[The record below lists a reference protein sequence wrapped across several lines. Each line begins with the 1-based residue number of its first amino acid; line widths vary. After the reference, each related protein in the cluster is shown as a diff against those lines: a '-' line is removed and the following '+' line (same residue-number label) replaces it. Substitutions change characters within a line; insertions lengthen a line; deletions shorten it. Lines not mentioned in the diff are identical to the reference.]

1 MSTSYTEAQ
10 FGSFFDLP
18 AGEDLTSWFT
28 HLCEDQAAAAAFPA
42 PAPAFEAPVAMAD
55 RRKRSAEYQL
65 APEGAEAS
73 GVKRQRSPTS
83 SRENSG
89 GSNDGDHEHSSAAA
103 GGRGGGRRLWVK
115 ERDHEWWDRMSSPAC
130 PEDEFRRAFRMSRA
144 TFEAVCEELGAAVAK
159 EHTMLRAAI
168 PVRQRVAVCIW
179 RLATGEPLR
188 LVSKRFGLG
197 ISTCHKL
204 VLEVCAAIKAVL
216 MPKAV
221 QWPEAPADVAAQF
234 EAASGIANVVGA
246 MYTTHIPIIA
256 PKANVAAYYNRRHT
270 ERNQK
275 TSYSITVQGV
285 VDAAGAFTDVCIGW
299 PGSMSDADVLDRSAL
314 YAQRGAAGR
323 LQGQWVVGGAGY
335 PLMDWLLVPYTHQN
349 MTWAQH
355 VFNERVDGVRAV
367 ARDAFQRLKARWG
380 CLQKRT
386 EVKLQDLP
394 VVLGACCVLHNICER
409 AGDAVDP
416 ENAFQIF
423 DDDMVA
429 ENPVRSQA
437 AVTAR
442 DEIAHNLLHRNSAAG
457 PGFLL
462 K

>member
-1 MSTSYTEAQ
+1 
-10 FGSFFDLP
+10 
-18 AGEDLTSWFT
+18 
-28 HLCEDQAAAAAFPA
+28 
-42 PAPAFEAPVAMAD
+42 
-55 RRKRSAEYQL
+55 
-65 APEGAEAS
+65 
-73 GVKRQRSPTS
+73 
-83 SRENSG
+83 
-89 GSNDGDHEHSSAAA
+89 
-103 GGRGGGRRLWVK
+103 
-115 ERDHEWWDRMSSPAC
+115 
-130 PEDEFRRAFRMSRA
+130 
-144 TFEAVCEELGAAVAK
+144 
-159 EHTMLRAAI
+159 MLRAAI

>member
-1 MSTSYTEAQ
+1 MSISYTEAQ
-10 FGSFFDLP
+10 LGSFFDLP

-28 HLCEDQAAAAAFPA
+28 HLCEDQAAAFPA
-42 PAPAFEAPVAMAD
+42 PAPAFEAPAAMAD
-55 RRKRSAEYQL
+55 PRKRSAEYQL
-65 APEGAEAS
+65 APEGEAS

-130 PEDEFRRAFRMSRA
+130 PEDEFCRAFRMSRA

-159 EHTMLRAAI
+159 EDDTTLRAAI

-221 QWPEAPADVAAQF
+221 QWPDAPADVAAQF

-299 PGSMSDADVLDRSAL
+299 PGSMSDADVLERSAL

-335 PLMDWLLVPYTHQN
+335 PLMDWLLVPYYPR
-349 MTWAQH
+349 MTWAQQ

-380 CLQKRT
+380 CLQKRA

-409 AGDAVDP
+409 AGDAIDP
-416 ENAFQIF
+416 ENAFRIF
-423 DDDMVA
+423 DDDDDMS
-429 ENPVRSQA
+429 PK
-437 AVTAR
+437 TPCAR
-442 DEIAHNLLHRNSAAG
+442 RQPSPRATKSPPTSSD
-457 PGFLL
+457 PPQ
-462 K
+462 

>member
-1 MSTSYTEAQ
+1 
-10 FGSFFDLP
+10 
-18 AGEDLTSWFT
+18 
-28 HLCEDQAAAAAFPA
+28 
-42 PAPAFEAPVAMAD
+42 
-55 RRKRSAEYQL
+55 
-65 APEGAEAS
+65 
-73 GVKRQRSPTS
+73 
-83 SRENSG
+83 
-89 GSNDGDHEHSSAAA
+89 
-103 GGRGGGRRLWVK
+103 
-115 ERDHEWWDRMSSPAC
+115 
-130 PEDEFRRAFRMSRA
+130 
-144 TFEAVCEELGAAVAK
+144 
-159 EHTMLRAAI
+159 MLRAAI

-221 QWPEAPADVAAQF
+221 QWPEAPDAAAGVSASF
-234 EAASGIANVVGA
+234 EAASGIPGVVGA

-285 VDAAGAFTDVCIGW
+285 VDAGGAFTDVCIGW

-314 YAQRGAAGR
+314 YAQRGAAGL

-335 PLMDWLLVPYTHQN
+335 PLMDWLLVPYTHHN

-367 ARDAFQRLKARWG
+367 ARDAFQRLKSRWG

-416 ENAFQIF
+416 DIAFQLF

-429 ENPVRSQA
+429 ENPVRSTA
-437 AVTAR
+437 AVAAR
-442 DEIAHNLLHRNSAAG
+442 DNIAHNLLHRTTRGLQEDKTSAAIHPVFHVSQLKPAVL
-457 PGFLL
+457 PGTPVSASLSNDIELPRIPTAILQRRVISEDTNPVEQGFPSSSCLGD
-462 K
+462 KQF

>member
-1 MSTSYTEAQ
+1 
-10 FGSFFDLP
+10 
-18 AGEDLTSWFT
+18 
-28 HLCEDQAAAAAFPA
+28 
-42 PAPAFEAPVAMAD
+42 MAD

-159 EHTMLRAAI
+159 EDTMLRAAI

-234 EAASGIANVVGA
+234 EAASGIANVVGS

-349 MTWAQH
+349 MT
-355 VFNERVDGVRAV
+355 
-367 ARDAFQRLKARWG
+367 FQK
-380 CLQKRT
+380 
-386 EVKLQDLP
+386 
-394 VVLGACCVLHNICER
+394 
-409 AGDAVDP
+409 
-416 ENAFQIF
+416 QILSSSGKQMF
-423 DDDMVA
+423 
-429 ENPVRSQA
+429 
-437 AVTAR
+437 
-442 DEIAHNLLHRNSAAG
+442 
-457 PGFLL
+457 
-462 K
+462 

>member
-28 HLCEDQAAAAAFPA
+28 HLCEDQVAAFPA
-42 PAPAFEAPVAMAD
+42 PAPAFEAPAPVAMAD
-55 RRKRSAEYQL
+55 PRKRSAEYQL
-65 APEGAEAS
+65 APQGEAS
-73 GVKRQRSPTS
+73 GVKRQRSPSS

-144 TFEAVCEELGAAVAK
+144 T
-159 EHTMLRAAI
+159 
-168 PVRQRVAVCIW
+168 
-179 RLATGEPLR
+179 
-188 LVSKRFGLG
+188 
-197 ISTCHKL
+197 
-204 VLEVCAAIKAVL
+204 
-216 MPKAV
+216 
-221 QWPEAPADVAAQF
+221 F

-429 ENPVRSQA
+429 ENPVRSQV